1 MKTKLLV
8 VLALWGVSGAV
19 DLWAC
24 GNKFLVPSRGTR
36 FGKVAVDRQDAS
48 ILVYASPDS
57 TLPKTLGD
65 VPVEMVLLQAGY
77 LPTKVTDQAELDQA
91 LNERTWDL
99 VLADLDTS
107 ETLRWQLEG
116 EGAPMVVPVL
126 YQPTKTD
133 MTQAKKDYGQVIRAP
148 IKSQRFLD
156 SIDDAVAMHGAEKAT
171 P

>member
-1 MKTKLLV
+1 MKTRLLV
-8 VLALWGVSGAV
+8 VLALWVVSGAV

-36 FGKVAVDRQDAS
+36 FGKVAVDRHDAS

-77 LPTKVTDQAELDQA
+77 LPTKVTDQSELDQA
-91 LNERTWDL
+91 LSERTWDL
-99 VLADLDTS
+99 VLADIDTS
-107 ETLRWQLEG
+107 DTLRWQLEG
-116 EGAPMVVPVL
+116 EDAPMVVPVL

-133 MTQAKKDYGQVIRAP
+133 MVQAKKDYSQVIKAP
-148 IKSQRFLD
+148 TKSQRFLE
-156 SIDDAVAMHGAEKAT
+156 SIDDAVAMRGAERAT